1 MIHINIEIK
10 KLNRIKKISNTFYN
24 RLEDL
29 LFFIIKRTPDK
40 MIPDFLMKWLDK
52 YTHKRLL
59 QLKQEVIRNHWRT
72 VELEKSVDNIHNKQQ
87 D

>member
-10 KLNRIKKISNTFYN
+10 KPNRFKDLLNKIYS

-40 MIPDFLMKWLDK
+40 IIPDFLMKWLEK
-52 YTHKRLL
+52 YTEKRLL
-59 QLKQEVIRNHWRT
+59 QLKQEVIRNRWRT
-72 VELEKSVDNIHNKQQ
+72 VELEKSVDKINKQP
-87 D
+87 